1 MNQKTP
7 LISVVVAS
15 RANDTKLLQGF
26 FDALKAQSYQAF
38 ECILVCDR
46 DFTAQEWSDF
56 CTFIEQQA
64 LKEKIKC
71 FSHCNSS
78 FEPHALGGASAV
90 RNFGIEQTQ
99 GLFIQLFDDDNTF
112 WADYLQ
118 QAIDHYQH
126 FATKGH
132 DVVICPTLLLG
143 KDGSIQNQ
151 WFSHYNYRL
160 ARPKV
165 FFLPK
170 DQAYSNI
177 QMFSG
182 NGVFAKAQ
190 LIKATK
196 YDENIAWI
204 AEDLDFVYRLHQ
216 KAQVFVFADLKVLH
230 WEREKNILEQA
241 RIGTPA
247 SAKQKITNIFL
258 WVKKH
263 GNLSQTLLFLLW
275 SSRWIVLRLAIKALR
290 YWKKQKWQ
298 IIKGLLCGYIN
309 GRKKF
314 LH

>member
-112 WADYLQ
+112 
-118 QAIDHYQH
+118 
-126 FATKGH
+126 
-132 DVVICPTLLLG
+132 
-143 KDGSIQNQ
+143 
-151 WFSHYNYRL
+151 
-160 ARPKV
+160 
-165 FFLPK
+165 
-170 DQAYSNI
+170 
-177 QMFSG
+177 
-182 NGVFAKAQ
+182 
-190 LIKATK
+190 
-196 YDENIAWI
+196 
-204 AEDLDFVYRLHQ
+204 
-216 KAQVFVFADLKVLH
+216 
-230 WEREKNILEQA
+230 
-241 RIGTPA
+241 
-247 SAKQKITNIFL
+247 
-258 WVKKH
+258 
-263 GNLSQTLLFLLW
+263 
-275 SSRWIVLRLAIKALR
+275 
-290 YWKKQKWQ
+290 
-298 IIKGLLCGYIN
+298 
-309 GRKKF
+309 
-314 LH
+314 